1 MYNANVKE
9 KVLLRFLQQTKQG
22 KYAKIEKSSLKYVR
36 VKEQRELI
44 DVPPS
49 AVNLFNTLNLV

>member
-1 MYNANVKE
+1 MENIEKANAAKE

-44 DVPPS
+44 EVPTS
-49 AVNLFNTLNLV
+49 TFRTV